1 MYLMLTPER
10 RLQLLEEIR
19 ARHAARF
26 AVGLPLDS
34 PEREEEGEKKEDDKQ
49 QAGDD
54 DEGEQHQAKQS
65 PKTEPQPMEEE
76 AVESEEEAEPAASF
90 AMAECEVAQVAEMA

>member
-34 PEREEEGEKKEDDKQ
+34 PEREEEEEDDKQ

-76 AVESEEEAEPAASF
+76 AVESEEEAEPAAGF
-90 AMAECEVAQVAEMA
+90 AMAECEVAQVTEMA